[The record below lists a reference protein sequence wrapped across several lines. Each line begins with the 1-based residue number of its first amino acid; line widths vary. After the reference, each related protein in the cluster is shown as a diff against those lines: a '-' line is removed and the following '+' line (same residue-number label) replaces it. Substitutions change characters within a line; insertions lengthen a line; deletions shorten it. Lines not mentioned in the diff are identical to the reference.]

1 MGRVVLVTGVSR
13 DLGARFARSLA
24 AAPDV
29 DKVVGLDVY
38 PPRIDLPGVKYVRAD
53 IRTPVVGKV
62 LAVEEVDTV
71 VHLGVGPNRGAPR
84 GSVKE
89 LNVIGTMQL
98 LAACQRAP
106 GVERFVLQSS
116 GAVYGTSSRNVAMFT
131 ESMPPRGRVS
141 SGYPKDLIEAEG
153 YVRGFGRRR
162 PDVSIT
168 TLRMAIVISPTVDT
182 DLASYFRLPAIPAV
196 LGFDPRMQFLHEDDA
211 LDVLRI
217 AATDDRPGTYNV
229 AGPGPMMLSQIAR
242 RLRRPLIRIPAP
254 AFGTVTPTIGRVA
267 GIHVPSDI
275 RPYFMHGRGLDTT
288 ALREE
293 FGYEPVWT
301 TEEIIDAFASTLEP
315 GPFAFVGGGR
325 G

>member
-1 MGRVVLVTGVSR
+1 
-13 DLGARFARSLA
+13 
-24 AAPDV
+24 
-29 DKVVGLDVY
+29 
-38 PPRIDLPGVKYVRAD
+38 
-53 IRTPVVGKV
+53 
-62 LAVEEVDTV
+62 
-71 VHLGVGPNRGAPR
+71 
-84 GSVKE
+84 
-89 LNVIGTMQL
+89 
-98 LAACQRAP
+98 
-106 GVERFVLQSS
+106 
-116 GAVYGTSSRNVAMFT
+116 
-131 ESMPPRGRVS
+131 
-141 SGYPKDLIEAEG
+141 
-153 YVRGFGRRR
+153 
-162 PDVSIT
+162 
-168 TLRMAIVISPTVDT
+168 
-182 DLASYFRLPAIPAV
+182 
-196 LGFDPRMQFLHEDDA
+196 
-211 LDVLRI
+211 VLRI